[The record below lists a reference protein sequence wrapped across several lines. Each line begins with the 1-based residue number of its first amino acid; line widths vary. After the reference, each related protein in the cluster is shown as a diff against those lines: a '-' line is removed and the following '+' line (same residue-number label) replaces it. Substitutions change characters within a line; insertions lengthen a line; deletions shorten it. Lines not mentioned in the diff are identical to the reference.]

1 MEAKKIFGAKIPRTD
16 MPCQAPAER
25 VKNFKE
31 VALGYTSEMAAA
43 EASRCLQCKKPLCRS
58 GCPVEVRIPEFIA
71 RVAEGNLTE
80 AYRILRSTNSLP
92 AVCGRV
98 CPQEKQCEGACILGK
113 KGEPVAIGR
122 LERYV
127 ADNASAGA
135 CDTDMGCAAPRHDVR
150 VALHRFRPLLAHLR
164 GVSCRAR
171 GQGHGF

>member
-71 RVAEGNLTE
+71 RVAIQGWVADMTDYMTSYWVVLFSA
-80 AYRILRSTNSLP
+80 AYILFY
-92 AVCGRV
+92 A
-98 CPQEKQCEGACILGK
+98 
-113 KGEPVAIGR
+113 AIGSKPSKKS
-122 LERYV
+122 E
-127 ADNASAGA
+127 
-135 CDTDMGCAAPRHDVR
+135 
-150 VALHRFRPLLAHLR
+150 
-164 GVSCRAR
+164 
-171 GQGHGF
+171 